1 MSLDASVRRIAQRV
15 MRKIGTEA
23 TIVRVTPGTYDVTTG
38 TATDAEQDFEVVGRF
53 DDYTD
58 RELGFNAQTQTGQ
71 PIRAG
76 DRKFTCAAAD
86 VAFEPAISDKV
97 IVGDLE
103 YDVVNVRREM
113 AQHLPALYVLQ
124 LRR

>member
-1 MSLDASVRRIAQRV
+1 MSLDTKARRLVQRV

-23 TIVRVTPGTYDVTTG
+23 ILRRVTVGVYNEATSTVTNTE
-38 TATDAEQDFEVVGRF
+38 TDTEVMGRL

-58 RELGFNAQTQTGQ
+58 RELLSAPVGTINT
-71 PIRAG
+71 G

-86 VAFEPAISDKV
+86 VAFVPEIKDKIV
-97 IVGDLE
+97 IADVE

-113 AQHLPALYVLQ
+113 VQHEPGLYVLQ

>member
-38 TATDAEQDFEVVGRF
+38 TATDAEFV
-53 DDYTD
+53 
-58 RELGFNAQTQTGQ
+58 
-71 PIRAG
+71 
-76 DRKFTCAAAD
+76 
-86 VAFEPAISDKV
+86 PAVSDKV
-97 IVGDLE
+97 QIAELE

>member
-38 TATDAEQDFEVVGRF
+38 TATDAEQDFEVVGRL

-58 RELGFNAQTQTGQ
+58 REFVG
-71 PIRAG
+71 IVKVG
-76 DRKFTCAAAD
+76 DRKFTFAAAD
-86 VAFEPAISDKV
+86 ATFEPAVTDKV
-97 IVGDLE
+97 RIAELE